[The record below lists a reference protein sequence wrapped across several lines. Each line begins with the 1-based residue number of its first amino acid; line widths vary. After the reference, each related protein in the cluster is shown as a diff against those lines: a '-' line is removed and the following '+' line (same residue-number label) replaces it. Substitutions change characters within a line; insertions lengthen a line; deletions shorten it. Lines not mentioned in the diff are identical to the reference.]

1 MFEHAVIAHPVAA
14 SRRQLFLFPVSVA
27 VHSALVLSA
36 LFATIWRI
44 EFPLQTPAQIQ
55 SFRVSAPLPPLA
67 VAPPPLSSER
77 RPVQVTPRQTV
88 VTPEVIP
95 EQTPLPVKEPVNGGV
110 PEGSEQG
117 IPDGQVGG
125 TPGGSRDGVIGG
137 APVEGLLGPPGGEAP
152 LPVGG
157 EVLPPTII
165 FKVSPAYPPAAHRMR
180 LQGTV
185 TVQAII
191 DRTGRLRNVAV
202 ARSTSPLFNEAAL
215 AAVEQWRFLPGSMK
229 GRPVDTIFELKIV
242 FKLNS

>member
-14 SRRQLFLFPVSVA
+14 GRRQLFLFPVSVA

-55 SFRVSAPLPPLA
+55 SFRFPVPLPPLA
-67 VAPPPLSSER
+67 AAPLQRSEQR
-77 RPVQVTPRQTV
+77 RPVQVTPRQSV
-88 VTPEVIP
+88 VTPQVIP
-95 EQTPLPVKEPVNGGV
+95 QETPEPVAEPVSGGV

-117 IPDGQVGG
+117 IPDGQLGG
-125 TPGGSRDGVIGG
+125 IPGGASDGVIGG
-137 APVEGLLGPPGGEAP
+137 APVEGTLGLPGGEAP

-157 EVLPPTII
+157 EVLPPTIMH
-165 FKVSPAYPPAAHRMR
+165 KVSPDYPPAAHRMR

-202 ARSTSPLFNEAAL
+202 VRSSSPLFNDAAL
-215 AAVEQWRFLPGSMK
+215 AAVEQWRFRPGSMK